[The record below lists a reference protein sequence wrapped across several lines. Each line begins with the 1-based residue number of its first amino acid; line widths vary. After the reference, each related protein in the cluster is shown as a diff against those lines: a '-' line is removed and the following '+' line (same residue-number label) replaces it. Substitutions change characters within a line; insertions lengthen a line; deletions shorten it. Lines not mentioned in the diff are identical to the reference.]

1 MRMLITNWLLSKV
14 KYDKN
19 EAKKCFKNDLILWAL
34 NHFGVEPEEWHRN
47 FGKS

>member
-19 EAKKCFKNDLILWAL
+19 EAKKCFRNDLILLAL
-34 NHFGVEPEEWHRN
+34 NCFGVEPEEWHKNLR
-47 FGKS
+47 K